1 MTDDI
6 FVTSPLLPELDDFVP
21 LLKDI
26 WQKRW
31 ITNNGHYCRELERR
45 LAEYLEVPY
54 ISLVTNGTIAML
66 IAIQTLRLTGEV
78 ITTPYTFCATTHSLT
93 LSNLTPVFCDVNPN
107 TGNIDPN
114 KIEALITD
122 KTSAIMPVHCYGNP
136 CETDKIQEIA
146 EKYNLK
152 VIYDAAHAFAV
163 KKGGKS
169 LLAAGDFSCIS
180 FHATKTYNTIE
191 GGGVI
196 CMDKL
201 SKDRVDS
208 FRNFGIIDENNIITA
223 GTNGKLDELRASY
236 GLVNLKNIDVA
247 ISKRK
252 NISAVYR
259 KRLAHITGISM
270 LPEERDT
277 EYNYSYFPVFVDKNA
292 FGLSSDELQLK
303 LRQNNIFTRRYFY
316 PLISN
321 LGIYN
326 SLPSASAEKLP
337 VANRMAE
344 QVLCLPIH
352 HALTQEDI
360 DKIIKVIETK

>member
-31 ITNNGHYCRELERR
+31 ITNNGHYCRELEHR

-236 GLVNLKNIDVA
+236 GLVNLKNIDAA

-259 KRLAHITGISM
+259 ERLAHITGISM

-303 LRQNNIFTRRYFY
+303 LRQNNIFARRYFY